1 MPTSARRVNRPR
13 FIAKHNQE
21 TQRLYK
27 LDSPI
32 SYEKL
37 NKKTGEYTQHKTSY
51 VLCSNSIEGNCDPE
65 TMLFPANWR
74 GKIKS
79 FSDIGLAYPWDQDE
93 VVLFDI
99 GVNDKLNRL

>member
-13 FIAKHNQE
+13 FIAKYNQE

-27 LDSPI
+27 LDSPV

-37 NKKTGEYTQHKTSY
+37 NKKTGEYTEHKTSY
-51 VLCSNSIEGNCDPE
+51 VLCSNSKEGYCEPE

-74 GKIKS
+74 GKVECG
-79 FSDIGLAYPWDQDE
+79 FELAVDYPWNQDEEVLSDIGVIQQT
-93 VVLFDI
+93 
-99 GVNDKLNRL
+99 K